1 MALFLGIAQV
11 QLYPPDAAP
20 SKNTHL
26 HYAELGAGAGLTRD
40 GLGNSGTAVEVR
52 RLDFQEEG
60 LQGVQQVETQGV
72 R

>member
-40 GLGNSGTAVEVR
+40 GLGDSRAAVGV
-52 RLDFQEEG
+52 LGNHFHEEG
-60 LQGVQQVETQGV
+60 LNGG
-72 R
+72 